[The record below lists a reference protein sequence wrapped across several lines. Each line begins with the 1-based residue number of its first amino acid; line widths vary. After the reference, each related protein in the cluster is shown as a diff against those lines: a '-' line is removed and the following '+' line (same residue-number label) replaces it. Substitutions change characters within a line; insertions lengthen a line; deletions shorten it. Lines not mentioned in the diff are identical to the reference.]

1 MDANTLL
8 VVSAVLAA
16 SAGAG
21 AGLLA
26 GRLMTLPRL
35 LGIGLALV
43 SAGGA
48 GALAWFIVSHDV
60 VPRQAF
66 DRARADAEALPEVRI
81 LKASYP
87 EAYGRLQASLTLIQ
101 DKRLG
106 EVGVRQQVRSIAT
119 ATMLANARKATD
131 ANVVRL
137 MQLRRDKAR
146 ALGEKSVAW
155 CYDFTRGA
163 RLTFD
168 PDAVVDAALLERE
181 RAVTTDILIQ
191 TAREPVLNAA
201 GAKADDYTLKSRI
214 DQYYEVELRDQVAS
228 RVQSTFPEADR
239 KVIVMLTG
247 RKVSIDDPARQG
259 LLCRYSIALLDETL
273 KLSADKAAMVYRLN
287 MGKGL

>member
-8 VVSAVLAA
+8 VISAAVAA
-16 SAGAG
+16 CAGAG
-21 AGLLA
+21 GGLLA
-26 GRLMTLPRL
+26 GRLMNLPAL
-35 LGIGLALV
+35 MGAGLAIV
-43 SAGGA
+43 AAGAA
-48 GALAWFIVSHDV
+48 GALAWFIVDHDV

-66 DRARADAEALPEVRI
+66 DRARSEAESLPEVKV

-87 EAYGRLQASLTLIQ
+87 EAYARLQADLTLVQ

-119 ATMLANARKATD
+119 STMLANARKATD

-137 MQLRRDKAR
+137 MELRRDKAK

-168 PDAVVDAALLERE
+168 PDAAVDAALLERE
-181 RAVTTDILIQ
+181 RVVTTDILTQ
-191 TAREPVLNAA
+191 TAKAPVLNAA

-214 DQYYEVELRDQVAS
+214 DQYYEVELRDQVAA
-228 RVQSTFPEADR
+228 RVQSNFSQADR

-273 KLSADKAAMVYRLN
+273 KLPPDKAAMVYRLN

>member
-26 GRLMTLPRL
+26 GRLMNLPRL

>member
-16 SAGAG
+16 CAGAG
-21 AGLLA
+21 AGLLV
-26 GRLMTLPRL
+26 GRLMNLPRL

-60 VPRQAF
+60 APRQAF

-146 ALGEKSVAW
+146 ALAEKSVAW

-181 RAVTTDILIQ
+181 RAVTTDILTQ

-201 GAKADDYTLKSRI
+201 GAKADEYTLKSRI

-273 KLSADKAAMVYRLN
+273 KLSVDKAAMVYRLN

>member
-1 MDANTLL
+1 MDANSLL
-8 VVSAVLAA
+8 VMSAALAA
-16 SAGAG
+16 CAGAG
-21 AGLLA
+21 VGLLA
-26 GRLMTLPRL
+26 GRLMNLPAL
-35 LGIGLALV
+35 MGGALAV
-43 SAGGA
+43 IAAGAA

-66 DRARADAEALPEVRI
+66 DRARAEAEALPEVKV

-87 EAYGRLQASLTLIQ
+87 DAYARLQAELTLIQ

-106 EVGVRQQVRSIAT
+106 EVGVRQQVRAIAT

-131 ANVVRL
+131 ANLVRL
-137 MQLRRDKAR
+137 MQLRRDKAS

-168 PDAVVDAALLERE
+168 PDTVVDGALLERE
-181 RAVTTDILIQ
+181 RTVTTDILSQ
-191 TAREPVLNAA
+191 TARAPVLNAA
-201 GAKADDYTLKSRI
+201 GAKVDEYTLKSRI
-214 DQYYEVELRDQVAS
+214 DQYYEVELRDQIAS
-228 RVQSTFPEADR
+228 RVQSAFPEPDR

-273 KLSADKAAMVYRLN
+273 KLPADKAAMVYRLN

>member
-26 GRLMTLPRL
+26 GRLMNLPRL

-48 GALAWFIVSHDV
+48 GALAWFIVGHDV

-181 RAVTTDILIQ
+181 RAVTTDILTQ